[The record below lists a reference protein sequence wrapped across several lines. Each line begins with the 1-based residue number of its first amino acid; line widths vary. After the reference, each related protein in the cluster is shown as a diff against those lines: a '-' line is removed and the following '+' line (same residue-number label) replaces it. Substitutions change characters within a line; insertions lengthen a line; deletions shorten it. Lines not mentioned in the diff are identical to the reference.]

1 MNHPIPTII
10 LALALALTACQEK
23 TAEPA
28 ATPPNIQPTQPPATQ
43 SASSVVADNNCLT
56 RDKCSLTCPD
66 GGKVFETPTETAC
79 KKDGKLH
86 GLRLRWH
93 TNGSRRQSQ
102 FFRYET
108 AQFGFTTSWYE
119 NGQKSHEQSAKG
131 TRDWYETGEKK
142 AEFIGGKRYPKTQ
155 DGVMTKWFKNG
166 NKKTV
171 QHWKNWQEH
180 GEFLFFYES
189 GQKSIQSEYIKGKRN
204 GVFTTWHENGQMSSK
219 ANYLND
225 KLDGAVTVWHP
236 NGPKKSEA
244 QYKEGQQLSQTCW
257 DDKGQTIDCAKD

>member
-1 MNHPIPTII
+1 MNHPLPTII
-10 LALALALTACQEK
+10 IALALALTACQEK

-28 ATPPNIQPTQPPATQ
+28 AIPPNIQPTQPPATQ

-257 DDKGQTIDCAKD
+257 DDKGQTIDCPKD